1 MRNATLVLAIAG
13 TMTTAGLST
22 GHAQSP
28 GSPAT
33 PAAAD
38 GVPSSGFYGGIGV
51 SANLVVPTNQT
62 MFSQGVSNVF
72 QNNTLAATG
81 AAGGPV
87 NPKPPNASTIS
98 PSAQL
103 GYFQRL
109 TDSRWLAGGKL
120 TYNYIAA
127 TTTDHFLRVPQSG
140 TFSLVGG
147 GPVTSFTGNV
157 TMRSYQITADHQFAL
172 VPYFGYTFDR
182 SFVYF
187 GAGPSLTRAE
197 VKLNDVVGFANING
211 AAGTSITGAP
221 TNYSTSQWLVG
232 ATLAVGATYFLTP
245 SWFVDFGYAF
255 TITDLWNTAYATQFA
270 NTTSGFNT
278 AGVLSGSYTGSLNT
292 HALTV
297 SFNRRF

>member
-1 MRNATLVLAIAG
+1 MRSRVVALVIAG
-13 TMTTAGLST
+13 AMAGVGPSI

-28 GSPAT
+28 SAG
-33 PAAAD
+33 AAEGD
-38 GVPSSGFYGGIGV
+38 GVPVSGFYAGVGV

-103 GYFQRL
+103 GYFQRV

-140 TFSLVGG
+140 SFALVGG

-182 SFVYF
+182 SFVYL
-187 GAGPSLTRAE
+187 GAGPSVSRAE

-221 TNYSTSQWLVG
+221 TNYSTSQWLIG

-255 TITDLWNTAYATQFA
+255 TITDLWNTAYATAFA

-278 AGVLSGSYTGSLNT
+278 AGVLSGSYTGGLNT

-297 SFNRRF
+297 SINRRF

>member
-1 MRNATLVLAIAG
+1 MRNTTRVLALAG
-13 TMTTAGLST
+13 TMTAAGLSA
-22 GHAQSP
+22 GHAQS
-28 GSPAT
+28 
-33 PAAAD
+33 AD
-38 GVPSSGFYGGIGV
+38 GVPASGFYAGVGV

-62 MFSQGVSNVF
+62 MFSQGISNVF
-72 QNNTLAATG
+72 QNGALAATG

-87 NPKPPNASTIS
+87 NPHPPNASTIS

-109 TDSRWLAGGKL
+109 SQSRWLLGGKF

-127 TTTDHFLRVPQSG
+127 TTTDSFLRVPQSG
-140 TFSLVGG
+140 SYALVGG

-157 TMRSYQITADHQFAL
+157 TMRSYQITADHQFAF
-172 VPYFGYTFDR
+172 VPHVGFTFDR
-182 SFVYF
+182 SYIYA
-187 GAGPSLTRAE
+187 GAGPSLTHTE
-197 VKLNDVVGFANING
+197 VKLNNVVGFANING

-221 TNYSTSQWLVG
+221 TTYTSSQWLIG

-255 TITDLWNTAYATQFA
+255 TITDLWNTAYASTFA

-278 AGVLSGSYTGSLNT
+278 TGVLSGSYTGGLNT

-297 SFNRRF
+297 SINRRF

>member
-1 MRNATLVLAIAG
+1 MRSATRVLALAG
-13 TMTTAGLST
+13 AMTAAGLST
-22 GHAQSP
+22 GHAQS
-28 GSPAT
+28 
-33 PAAAD
+33 AD
-38 GVPSSGFYGGIGV
+38 GVPDSGFYAGIGV

-62 MFSQGVSNVF
+62 MFSQGISNVF
-72 QNNTLAATG
+72 QNGTLAATG

-87 NPKPPNASTIS
+87 NPHPPNASTIS

-109 TDSRWLAGGKL
+109 SESRWLMGGKF

-127 TTTDHFLRVPQSG
+127 TTTDSFLRVPQSG
-140 TFSLVGG
+140 SYALVGG

-172 VPYFGYTFDR
+172 VPHVGFTFDR
-182 SFVYF
+182 SYIYAGV
-187 GAGPSLTRAE
+187 GPSLTHTE
-197 VKLNDVVGFANING
+197 VKLNNVVGFANING
-211 AAGTSITGAP
+211 QPGTSITGAP
-221 TNYSTSQWLVG
+221 TTYTSSQWLIG

-255 TITDLWNTAYATQFA
+255 TITDLWNTAYASTFA

-278 AGVLSGSYTGSLNT
+278 TGVLSGSYTGSLNT

-297 SFNRRF
+297 SINRRF